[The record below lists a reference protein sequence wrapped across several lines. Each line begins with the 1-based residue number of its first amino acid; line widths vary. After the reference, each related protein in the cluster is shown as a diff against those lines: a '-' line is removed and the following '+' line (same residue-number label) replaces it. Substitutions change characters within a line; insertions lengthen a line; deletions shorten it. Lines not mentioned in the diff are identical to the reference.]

1 MSLAEGKC
9 DLKFSIGEGEG
20 GLEEVGVV
28 EGEEHLGVDG
38 LEDMQVDGGGE
49 LHRHPIFEKLLG
61 CAEERELHRAI
72 V

>member
-1 MSLAEGKC
+1 M
-9 DLKFSIGEGEG
+9 KFSISEGEG
-20 GLEEVGVV
+20 GFEEVGVV

-49 LHRHPIFEKLLG
+49 LHRHPIFKKLLG